1 MECARLAAA
10 TAPCVAVE
18 RERERGSRTRAQFA
32 AARARGPSGARI
44 SMGPMQRP
52 ERARAAASTD
62 ETMPEQAERSRHPLD
77 PHKPVFSN
85 LLPEFARPYPSF
97 EGWYTRLWDPE
108 SNFSAGMIMATN
120 YATQESQVT
129 LVFTPAPRD
138 VGPDASPAFEL
149 RTYAVA
155 DMSKEARFQD
165 GVYREDWPAEP
176 VGFEWEAPGLG
187 KLKMTAHETHLD
199 MTVKGYSLKA
209 RLTDEILWDTEQSE
223 KGPEGWAKSFPIP
236 THWYVY
242 SLGSKAEYEFS
253 GPDGALARKGTALA
267 HCEKN
272 WGLTFPNGHVW
283 FQGFSKENDAQILGS
298 AAFFTLG
305 SVKTPYIV
313 SMGYRSPVIN
323 IDMRTNDLGTVFK
336 NIEIKP
342 LDGEFSV
349 TGIHAKANPETL
361 CESILAPMAK
371 VKWESACR
379 ETFLAEITVEVYEH
393 AAWGIAGDDKL
404 IDKRT
409 FLYAGLE
416 FGEDLLKEATEN
428 LKKEDEDK
436 QVERSRAIDS

>member
-1 MECARLAAA
+1 MSIPRVV
-10 TAPCVAVE
+10 P
-18 RERERGSRTRAQFA
+18 
-32 AARARGPSGARI
+32 I
-44 SMGPMQRP
+44 
-52 ERARAAASTD
+52 
-62 ETMPEQAERSRHPLD
+62 
-77 PHKPVFSN
+77 
-85 LLPEFARPYPSF
+85 
-97 EGWYTRLWDPE
+97 LWDLETQFRE
-108 SNFSAGMIMATN
+108 SSKARHSIHRGI
-120 YATQESQVT
+120 SKS
-129 LVFTPAPRD
+129 LS
-138 VGPDASPAFEL
+138 SPSMLGSSRGRVMHEAIVMTILIFMDE
-149 RTYAVA
+149 RRE
-155 DMSKEARFQD
+155 EARFQD

-349 TGIHAKANPETL
+349 TGVSTSHTIQIHAKANPETL